1 MTILGSGDLAP
12 RRRGRRRRTKT
23 PYVVAVLVL
32 AAAAAGGWFGWR
44 AWHGGKSGAP
54 ARPLAVCATPSSSP
68 SPAAA
73 KTVKVA
79 VLNGTARVGLAHTV
93 AGQLTLRGFAVV
105 KVGNGPST
113 TGPPRVVYAPGETGL
128 ALTLAEQVA
137 GAQIEELST
146 QTPGTVQL
154 DISSGFRRLA
164 TPAEAA
170 AAKARDLGLA
180 APSPAVCTT
189 PRG

>member
-12 RRRGRRRRTKT
+12 RRRGRRRKT

-32 AAAAAGGWFGWR
+32 AVAAAGGWFGWR
-44 AWHGGKSGAP
+44 AWHGGKSP
-54 ARPLAVCATPSSSP
+54 HARPLAVCETPSSSP

-93 AGQLTLRGFAVV
+93 AGQLTLRGFSVV
-105 KVGNGPST
+105 KVGNGPAT
-113 TGPPRVVYAPGETGL
+113 TGPPRVIYAPGETGL

-137 GAQIEELST
+137 GAQLYELST

-170 AAKARDLGLA
+170 AAKARDLAVA